1 MVRDACHDKGPLDL
15 LHFCIRR
22 VQKPTGVLESE
33 PLLELE
39 RQATSR
45 KAQDTNGKSVRKNG
59 QKQLFVVHLAVFFS
73 FFFRETSHLMWGELV
88 DRVLQHSEIPRQP
101 LFSRQTELP
110 RNLIDTETGKLSR
123 VIADLVATQVG
134 QNVVSATGL
143 LAQQPTTSTSLTK
156 IGHVVLESAGVSPSR
171 LQTITWEILASA
183 SATVP
188 TVPDAL
194 PVPVVSEPLSHPV
207 SEPVS
212 PYPCMPLPYN

>member
-1 MVRDACHDKGPLDL
+1 
-15 LHFCIRR
+15 
-22 VQKPTGVLESE
+22 
-33 PLLELE
+33 
-39 RQATSR
+39 
-45 KAQDTNGKSVRKNG
+45 
-59 QKQLFVVHLAVFFS
+59 
-73 FFFRETSHLMWGELV
+73 MWRELV

-134 QNVVSATGL
+134 QNVVSETGL

-212 PYPCMPLPYN
+212 PHPCMPLPYNWPFSWPYGNVDSNGDPNFQVGTKAGPDHHPSTARRRVVKCRQKKGRGHRTWVYFSPALFSYEQTKQLC